1 MQKLSEIEV
10 GKIDTGYRP
19 TGMIS
24 SFGEGNAPIY
34 IMLSRL
40 IWPVTK
46 GEGNMDLTAIKN
58 PAFLKEMSNEELKD
72 LAASIRKFLIEKL
85 STTGGHLG
93 ANLGVVELTLAL
105 HKAYNSPQD
114 KFIWD
119 VGHQAYIHKILTGR
133 TADFDTLR
141 QYKGMCGFPKRIE
154 SEHDVW
160 ETGHSSTSL
169 SAAMGMAV
177 ARDMMNEKYDVVPV
191 IGDGALTGGMAL
203 EALNNIGD
211 EKKNITVILND
222 NEMSI
227 ANNVGALHH
236 VLGRMRSAGKY
247 NRAKDEMEALL
258 KRIPAVGGKLA
269 TAAER
274 MKDSMKY
281 FMVPGMFFEELGFT
295 YFGPVDGHDL
305 RDLEETINYAK
316 KTNGPKI
323 IHVVTQKGK
332 GYQPAELDKTDNWHG
347 VGPYKIESGEKIT
360 SGGAAPA
367 WSKIIS
373 DAVLEKARTDKRIAV
388 ITPAMILG
396 SKLDNFKREIPDR
409 LFDVGIAEQ
418 HATTM
423 AAGMATQGVKPFL
436 AIYSTFL
443 QRAYDQLLHDIA
455 RQNLNVF
462 VGIDRAGFVGADGE
476 THQGV
481 FDISFLRAMPN
492 FTIMMPKDENEAQHM
507 VHTAL
512 SYEDGPIALRYPRGN
527 GLGVKM
533 DEETHN
539 LPIGSWEVLQ
549 EGTDAVILT
558 FGTTIPLAQEAR
570 ASLAEDNI
578 SVRVVN
584 ARFIKPM
591 DEAMLHEIFA
601 SGLPVLTIE
610 EAVLKGGFGSGVMEF
625 AEENGYN
632 AASVRRMG
640 VPDYFVE
647 HGSVPEQM
655 AEIGLT
661 KEGVSDKVRQ
671 MIRFNEQQRA

>member
-1 MQKLSEIEV
+1 
-10 GKIDTGYRP
+10 
-19 TGMIS
+19 
-24 SFGEGNAPIY
+24 
-34 IMLSRL
+34 
-40 IWPVTK
+40 
-46 GEGNMDLTAIKN
+46 MDLTAIKN
-58 PAFLKEMSNEELKD
+58 PAFLKEMSNEELIE
-72 LAASIRKFLIEKL
+72 LAASIRTFLIEKL
-85 STTGGHLG
+85 SITGGHLG

-133 TADFDTLR
+133 TADFETLR

-169 SAAMGMAV
+169 SAAMGMAA
-177 ARDMMNEKYDVVPV
+177 ARDMLDEDYEVVPV

-247 NRAKDEMEALL
+247 KRAKDEMETLL
-258 KRIPAVGGKLA
+258 KKIPAVGGKLA
-269 TAAER
+269 GAAER

-295 YFGPVDGHDL
+295 YFGPVDGHNFQ
-305 RDLEETINYAK
+305 DLEEAISYAK
-316 KTNGPKI
+316 KIKGPKI

-332 GYQPAELDKTDNWHG
+332 GYQPAEMDTTDNWHG
-347 VGPYKIESGEKIT
+347 VGPYKIESGEKIK
-360 SGGAAPA
+360 SAAAAPA
-367 WSKIIS
+367 WSKVIS
-373 DAVLEKARTDKRIAV
+373 EAVLEKARTDKRIAV

-396 SKLDNFKREIPDR
+396 SKLENFKKEMPDR

-481 FDISFLRAMPN
+481 YDISFLRAMPN

-512 SYEDGPIALRYPRGN
+512 AHEDGPIALRYPRGN
-527 GLGVKM
+527 ALGVPV
-533 DEETHN
+533 DDTTHA
-539 LPIGSWEVLQ
+539 LPIGSWEVLK

-558 FGTTIPLAQEAR
+558 FGTTIPLAMEAGE
-570 ASLAEDNI
+570 SLEADGV

-591 DEAMLHEIFA
+591 DEKMLHEIFA

-610 EAVLKGGFGSGVMEF
+610 EAALKGGFGSGVMEF
-625 AEENGYN
+625 AEENGYD
-632 AASVRRMG
+632 ASQVKRMG
-640 VPDYFVE
+640 IPDYFVE

-655 AEIGLT
+655 AEVGLT
-661 KEGVSDKVRQ
+661 KENTIDSLRQIVR
-671 MIRFNEQQRA
+671 MNEQQRA